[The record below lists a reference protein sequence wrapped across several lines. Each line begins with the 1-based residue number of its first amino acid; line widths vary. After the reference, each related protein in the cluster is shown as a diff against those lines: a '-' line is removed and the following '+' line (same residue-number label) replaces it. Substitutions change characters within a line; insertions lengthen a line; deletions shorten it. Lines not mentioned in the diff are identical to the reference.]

1 MWLPS
6 SVYERIPQ
14 FWMLIGILFICG
26 AVYLGF
32 DFALSGTYLAV
43 GLLSV
48 IWSGCVM
55 VLRARRK
62 TSTEGATQ
70 STEQQAS

>member
-1 MWLPS
+1 MWLPN

-14 FWMLIGILFICG
+14 FWMLVGILFICG

-32 DFALSGTYLAV
+32 DYALSGTYLAV
-43 GLLSV
+43 GMLSV

-55 VLRARRK
+55 VLRARRRK
-62 TSTEGATQ
+62 GTEGATP
-70 STEQQAS
+70 SAEQQAN